1 MKIHEAKW
9 SSELSP
15 FDEFSF
21 QTRFFTLRK
30 RDNLKLHEISGFIVL
45 CDGRVNFYGVYV
57 DICK

>member
-1 MKIHEAKW
+1 MKQNDPPT
-9 SSELSP
+9 P

-30 RDNLKLHEISGFIVL
+30 RDDLKLHEICGFIVL